1 MYSRNVVCASG
12 KGLEINATV
21 GNKPLNACHD
31 VTESDL
37 LFTLFEFMFKYLVL
51 TQEDQSLLLFSH

>member
-12 KGLEINATV
+12 RRLEINATV
-21 GNKPLNACHD
+21 GNKPLDACHD

-51 TQEDQSLLLFSH
+51 TQ